1 MSKWMLFLI
10 GFLLLVDSFFVSYAI
25 GLNMRK
31 VKVVQTHP
39 APQATAVETAQEAT
53 AVQTGSESQ
62 EKTQLAASTP
72 AAGSTT
78 FTDLTQTE
86 SRLQSSLIKAADAG
100 ILDPTTDKQF
110 RPNDPVTR
118 ADFTR
123 WMARIRQIPAF
134 TPETATYADVPPSNP
149 YYAEIEGATK
159 AMMVQGYNVKGS
171 PQKEFKPDNNITR
184 QEFAVMYG
192 TFSGKRGRAE
202 MLSKDDIEKY
212 LRYNAAT
219 SQFQDVTFRDVGDID
234 DWARKWVAVANQ
246 AGVLEQCF
254 DVSPYAAS
262 EEKRYLHPQQMMTRA
277 EAVNILVRLYGAHSK
292 SAVQ

>member
-1 MSKWMLFLI
+1 MSKWMLILI
-10 GFLLLVDSFFVSYAI
+10 GFLMLADSFFVSYAI

-31 VKVVQTHP
+31 VQVVDSSLSLKP
-39 APQATAVETAQEAT
+39 TALQSKQEAT
-53 AVQTGSESQ
+53 AVQTSPPSQ
-62 EKTQLAASTP
+62 GATELAAST
-72 AAGSTT
+72 ATASSTN
-78 FTDLTQTE
+78 FTDLRQTE

-123 WMARIRQIPAF
+123 WMVRIRQIPTF
-134 TPETATYADVPPSNP
+134 SPETPTYTDVTTSNP

-159 AMMVQGYNVKGS
+159 AMMVQGYNVKDS

-202 MLSKDDIEKY
+202 TLSKDDIEKY

-219 SQFQDVTFRDVGDID
+219 SQFQDVTFRDVGDVD

-254 DVSPYAAS
+254 DVSPYSAS
-262 EEKRYLHPQQMMTRA
+262 DEKRYLHPQQMMTRA
-277 EAVNILVRLYGAHSK
+277 EAVNILVKLYGAHSK